1 MSHPRRGI
9 PQRGIDARI
18 GDWRDIYLERNP
30 EESSRQA
37 SRCMGCG
44 IPFCHTACPL
54 GNKIPDFNR
63 HLYGQRWEEA
73 LRVLHSTNNFPE
85 FTGRICP
92 APCEESCVLAIN
104 TDPVTIE
111 HIEREIADWGFE
123 NGHIRPEPPAART
136 GFSVAVIGS
145 GPAGLAAAQQLNRCG
160 HRVVVFERDE
170 YPGGLLTLGIPD
182 FKLEKDVV
190 FRRVDQLEQEGV
202 EFRTGVNVG
211 ADIDGDELRARF
223 DAICLA
229 TGANYPRSFT
239 IPGYD
244 MDGVVYAMDY
254 LCQQIRRNLGQEI
267 PDSEF
272 ITARD
277 KKVVIIG
284 GGDTAADCLGTA
296 IRQGA
301 SQIHQFDIHE
311 WPEQRAPDNPWPYWP
326 AILRTR
332 TTPAH
337 HEGGTRNFN
346 VLAQRLAGAD
356 NRVQALEAIRLAWG
370 EKDDRGRPRMIR
382 MPGSEFSIE
391 VDLVLVAIGF
401 AGPHGESL
409 LGQLGVGFDAR
420 GMVAVDEQMMSTTPG
435 VFACGDVHRGMSLVV
450 WAIAHGRDAARG
462 IDRYLTGRTDLPAS
476 AVTGEL
482 GVGR

>member
-1 MSHPRRGI
+1 
-9 PQRGIDARI
+9 
-18 GDWRDIYLERNP
+18 
-30 EESSRQA
+30 
-37 SRCMGCG
+37 MGCG

-63 HLYGQRWEEA
+63 HVFHQRWGDA
-73 LRVLHSTNNFPE
+73 LKVLHSTNNFPE

-104 TDPVTIE
+104 SDPVTIE
-111 HIEREIADWGFE
+111 HIEREIADWGFA
-123 NGHIRPEPPAART
+123 NGQIKPQPPRHRS
-136 GFSVAVIGS
+136 GRRVAVVGS

-160 HRVVVFERDE
+160 HNVVVFERDE

-182 FKLEKDVV
+182 FKLEKEVV
-190 FRRVDQLEQEGV
+190 FRRVNQLEQEGIQ
-202 EFRTGVNVG
+202 FRTGVNVG
-211 ADIDGDELRARF
+211 TEIDVQQLRREF

-239 IPGYD
+239 IPGYEL
-244 MDGVVYAMDY
+244 DGVVYAMDY
-254 LCQQIRRNLGQEI
+254 LCQQIRRNLGQQI

-272 ITARD
+272 ISANGRN
-277 KKVVIIG
+277 VVIIG

-301 SQIHQFDIHE
+301 NQIYQFDIHE
-311 WPEQRAPDNPWPYWP
+311 WPEERAADNPWPYWP
-326 AILRTR
+326 AIMRTR

-337 HEGGTRNFN
+337 EEGGIRNFN
-346 VLAQRLAGAD
+346 VHAQRLIGAE
-356 NRVQALEAIRLAWG
+356 NRVTGLEAIRLAWG
-370 EKDDRGRPRMIR
+370 EKDGRGRPKMIR
-382 MPGSEFSIE
+382 LPDSEFVLD

-401 AGPHGESL
+401 SAPIEESL
-409 LGQLGVGFDAR
+409 FGQLGVGFDGR
-420 GMVAVDEQMMSTTPG
+420 GMVAVDGDQMTTTPG
-435 VFACGDVHRGMSLVV
+435 VFACGDIHRGMSLVV

-462 IDRYLTGRTDLPAS
+462 IDRYLSGRTDLPAS
-476 AVTGEL
+476 ALTGEL

>member
-1 MSHPRRGI
+1 MA
-9 PQRGIDARI
+9 ARI
-18 GDWRDIYLERNP
+18 GDWREIYLQRQP
-30 EESSRQA
+30 AASADQA

-63 HLYGQRWEEA
+63 AVYRQNWPEA
-73 LRVLHSTNNFPE
+73 LEILHSTNNFPD

-104 TDPVTIE
+104 ADPVTIE
-111 HIEREIADWGFE
+111 HIEREISDFGFE
-123 NGHIRPEPPAART
+123 NGLIEPQPPRHRSGYA
-136 GFSVAVIGS
+136 VAVVGS
-145 GPAGLAAAQQLNRCG
+145 GPAGLAAAQQLNRSG
-160 HRVVVFERDE
+160 HRVTVFERDE

-182 FKLEKDVV
+182 FKLEKEVV
-190 FRRVDQLEQEGV
+190 FRRVHQLEQEGIK
-202 EFRTGVNVG
+202 FRTGVDVG
-211 ADIDGDELRARF
+211 RDISGDELKAGF

-229 TGANYPRSFT
+229 TGANYPRAFT

-244 MDGVVYAMDY
+244 LDGVVYAMDY
-254 LCQQIRRNLGQEI
+254 LCQQIRRNLGQDI
-267 PDSEF
+267 PDSQFVSAEG
-272 ITARD
+272 RN
-277 KKVVIIG
+277 VVIIG

-301 SQIHQFDIHE
+301 ANITQFDIHE

-326 AILRTR
+326 AIMRTR

-337 HEGGTRNFN
+337 NEGGIRDFS
-346 VLAQRLAGAD
+346 VLAKGLSGD
-356 NRVQALEAIRLAWG
+356 ENNRVASLEALRLAWG
-370 EKDDRGRPRMIR
+370 ERDDRGRPKMIR
-382 MPGSEFSIE
+382 LPGSEFSID

-401 AGPHGESL
+401 SSPHGESL
-409 LGQLGVGFDAR
+409 LGQLGVGFDGR
-420 GMVAVDEQMMSTTPG
+420 GMVAVDDNMMTAAPG

-462 IDRYLTGRTDLPAS
+462 VDQFLTGHSSLPAS